1 MTTTANT
8 TDTAAVRSA
17 PLWWTLGV
25 AETRLIVRNRAVLL
39 TAAVVPLAMGLL
51 LSQGDSALLAGT
63 GGALAATQLVFVQMF
78 GVFFTV
84 TMTLASR
91 RQQRYL
97 KRLRTSPA
105 STASIVTGLAAPAVA
120 IALVQMLLL
129 FALVLMRTGTVPERP
144 ELLAAAFALG
154 AVLNTALG
162 FLTASF
168 TKNPE
173 AAQFT
178 VIPGMLVIMAGGA
191 WALLR
196 PPAEVAFA
204 HLLVPGGAITDLART
219 GWDGTAGRGLVEAVA
234 LPAIAALA
242 VSAAACLIAAKCFR
256 WQPRA

>member
-1 MTTTANT
+1 MTT
-8 TDTAAVRSA
+8 AVRNA

-25 AETRLIVRNRAVLL
+25 AEARLIVRNRAVLL
-39 TAAVVPLAMGLL
+39 TAAALPLAMGLL
-51 LSQGDSALLAGT
+51 LSQTDSALLAGS

-105 STASIVTGLAAPAVA
+105 STASIVIGLAAPATA
-120 IALVQMLLL
+120 IALAQTLIL
-129 FALVLMRTGTVPERP
+129 FALVAARMDTAPQRP
-144 ELLAAAFALG
+144 DLLAVAFALG

-178 VIPGMLVIMAGGA
+178 VLPGMLVLMAGGV

-196 PPAEVAFA
+196 PPAEIALV
-204 HLLVPGGAITDLART
+204 HLFVPGGAITDLART
-219 GWDGTAGRGLVEAVA
+219 GWDGTAGRSLTEAAV
-234 LPAIAALA
+234 LPVVLALA
-242 VSAAACLIAAKCFR
+242 VSAAACAVAVKCFR
-256 WQPRA
+256 WQPRT

>member
-1 MTTTANT
+1 MTT
-8 TDTAAVRSA
+8 AVRNA

-39 TAAVVPLAMGLL
+39 TAAVMPLAMGLL
-51 LSQGDSALLAGT
+51 LSQTDSALLAGS
-63 GGALAATQLVFVQMF
+63 GGALAATQLAFVQMF

-91 RQQRYL
+91 RQQRHL
-97 KRLRTSPA
+97 QRLRTSPA
-105 STASIVTGLAAPAVA
+105 STTSIVTGLAAPAVA
-120 IALVQMLLL
+120 IALVQVLIL
-129 FALVLMRTGTVPERP
+129 FALVSLRMGTAPERP
-144 ELLAAAFALG
+144 DLLAAAFALG

-178 VIPGMLVIMAGGA
+178 VLPGMLALMAGGL
-191 WALLR
+191 WVLLR
-196 PPAEVAFA
+196 SPAEITPV
-204 HLLVPGGAITDLART
+204 HLLVPGGAITDLVRT
-219 GWDGTAGRGLVEAVA
+219 GWDGTAGRGLTETTV
-234 LPAIAALA
+234 LPVVFALA
-242 VSAAACLIAAKCFR
+242 VSAAACAVAAKCFR